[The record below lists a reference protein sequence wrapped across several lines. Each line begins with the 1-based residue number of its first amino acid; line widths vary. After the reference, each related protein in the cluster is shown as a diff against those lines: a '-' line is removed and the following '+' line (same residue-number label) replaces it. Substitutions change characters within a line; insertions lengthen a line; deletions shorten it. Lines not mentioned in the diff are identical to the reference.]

1 MTMQVI
7 GSGFGRTATA
17 SLKIAL
23 EKLLGRPCYHM
34 SEVLGRAGH
43 VDLWLEAAAG
53 KPVWDRI
60 FEGYAA
66 TVDFPAANYWRE
78 LAAFYPDAK
87 VVHSVRDTE
96 RWVQSTQETIF
107 SKTMQDFQEGT
118 KWGRMAKATIDDH
131 LGGDLHDVDALRV
144 AFEKHT
150 AAVKAAFGPDRL
162 LVFEAKQGW
171 EPLCEFLDVPVPD
184 GPYPYVNSKDE
195 FDNVF
200 AMLGSPMGEKMM
212 NGEGA
217 ESASLHD
224 EIFEEKT

>member
-23 EKLLGRPCYHM
+23 EKLLGLPCYHM

-66 TVDFPAANYWRE
+66 TVDFPASNYWRE

-87 VVHSVRDTE
+87 VVHSVRDTA

-217 ESASLHD
+217 ESVSVHD
-224 EIFEEKT
+224 EIFEVKT